1 MAVTVEELEIIVK
14 AKADEALPILEKV
27 QAKLDG
33 IIKKSLPALQQA
45 AGTAATVTEKAVKNV
60 EKPVREAAEALE
72 TVSSKSVS
80 AGKSVSKSFAA
91 AQKSLAKT
99 EAEIDAVNAALDR
112 IRTEKRDNYIPEGA
126 PNQQYVLESLLAQ
139 DKEYQKLL
147 QRSDEL
153 VHLWDRQNAELER
166 QKKLL
171 EESRRKQDEIATQQA
186 KNTVPSPK
194 RSPSLAR
201 PVNADYISPDTYGT
215 EYESLVNAVNK
226 ANYALEMQRQKYA
239 ALRAERT
246 ALLSMATN
254 EASANGRPSSE
265 TLARIDDCTARLER
279 ERLALDQVS
288 ASARNAETALDSA
301 LGENDTESWSEKT
314 HAALNTVKQGLLNIG
329 KTSAG
334 MAVGGVKTLFSKLFG
349 WCKKGVSMLGK
360 LGKSLLG
367 FRSGM
372 KKANGGVQSFG
383 TRLRSIVSGALIF
396 NGISAALRKMTEY
409 LKSAILSTQ
418 QMRSAMGNLKGAAS
432 VAAAPIIQTLTPALS
447 ALANAAA
454 TVFSYI
460 AKLIN
465 LLTGKSISSMKSAA
479 KSMHSYGSAAGSAAK
494 DVKDLQKAN
503 NTLGFDE
510 LNVIDTGKEDD
521 ASSGGG
527 GGADEILPNFD
538 FEGKST
544 LLDQVLDAI
553 KGGDW
558 EGAGAI
564 LAEKANSIL
573 NSFDANGW
581 GKRFGKKLQNGIS
594 FAYGLITTFG
604 WNSLGAKLAG
614 LVNGTLSQVDGAQI
628 GALLVS
634 KFTIAIRTLGT
645 FLATLDWAQLG
656 QVLSNGII
664 GACNALVDAIHSV
677 DWKAIGT
684 GIKDMLCNI
693 DWPGVFYAVGSV
705 IGAGFGALWGVIQGA
720 LSDLWDWIK
729 EQFFAG
735 FDQFVTGE
743 GNPEELGVQLITGLL
758 NGIWSVIKG
767 IWDWIYK
774 NIFKPIGD
782 GIADAFDMH
791 SPSRVAEGWGRNI
804 MLGMLNGLTAIWTK
818 ITVWL
823 DNIRNG
829 FISVWEGIKNAL
841 RPIVN
846 GIIGFMNGMISGVVS
861 GMNAVIDVLN
871 HLNVHIPD
879 WVPLFGGKSIGFS
892 ITPITAQQIPLLAT
906 GAVLKEPTLFAGGEY
921 PGANNNPEIV
931 APEDRMKQ
939 AFLEAMDSANTA
951 GFGGDIVVNVTE
963 EIDGDVLYR
972 NQHRIKT
979 NRGAS
984 VGGVFAEAY

>member
-27 QAKLDG
+27 QAKLND
-33 IIKKSLPALQQA
+33 IMRKSLPGLQQA

-60 EKPVREAAEALE
+60 EKPVKEAVEALDKAATKNRKVKKSAEDAARSLEKEKEKVIGLDATLSEAGDDAGEKITESLEKTAEE
-72 TVSSKSVS
+72 TESIFGKIRRAISSFSE
-80 AGKSVSKSFAA
+80 
-91 AQKSLAKT
+91 KSLDKFNLEGLDEG
-99 EAEIDAVNAALDR
+99 EAEKIDFLRKKLENTETAIEQTKVRIEQLRLSMRQFSEDSIEGISLQQQVTQAENSLLSLEQRAESTKAKLDDLTASQFSSWGEVAAHTAKKMAKGLAQIALSIPIAAL
-112 IRTEKRDNYIPEGA
+112 KGA
-126 PNQQYVLESLLAQ
+126 V
-139 DKEYQKLL
+139 KIFGKLF
-147 QRSDEL
+147 
-153 VHLWDRQNAELER
+153 
-166 QKKLL
+166 
-171 EESRRKQDEIATQQA
+171 
-186 KNTVPSPK
+186 
-194 RSPSLAR
+194 
-201 PVNADYISPDTYGT
+201 
-215 EYESLVNAVNK
+215 
-226 ANYALEMQRQKYA
+226 
-239 ALRAERT
+239 
-246 ALLSMATN
+246 SMA
-254 EASANGRPSSE
+254 
-265 TLARIDDCTARLER
+265 
-279 ERLALDQVS
+279 
-288 ASARNAETALDSA
+288 
-301 LGENDTESWSEKT
+301 
-314 HAALNTVKQGLLNIG
+314 
-329 KTSAG
+329 
-334 MAVGGVKTLFSKLFG
+334 
-349 WCKKGVSMLGK
+349 KKGISALGK
-360 LGKSLLG
+360 LGKSMLSFTLHT
-367 FRSGM
+367 

-383 TRLRSIVSGALIF
+383 ARLRSIVSGALIF

-418 QMRSAMGNLKGAAS
+418 QMRGAMSNLKGAAS

-460 AKLIN
+460 AKLIS

-544 LLDQVLDAI
+544 LLDQVLEAI

-573 NSFDANGW
+573 NCFDANGW

-594 FAYGLITTFG
+594 FAYGLITTFD

-614 LVNGTLSQVDGAQI
+614 LVNGTLSQVDGAQV

-645 FLATLDWAQLG
+645 FLAELDWAQVG
-656 QVLSNGII
+656 QVLSDGII

-677 DWKAIGT
+677 DWKSIGT

-720 LSDLWDWIK
+720 FSDLWSWIK

-804 MLGMLNGLTAIWTK
+804 MLGMLNGITAIWTK
-818 ITVWL
+818 ITAWL
-823 DNIRNG
+823 DDIKNG

-841 RPIVN
+841 RPIIN

-892 ITPITAQQIPLLAT
+892 ITPITAPQIPLLAT

-931 APEDRMKQ
+931 APESRMKQ
-939 AFLEAMDSANTA
+939 AFLEALGSANAA

-963 EIDGDVLYR
+963 DIDGEVLYR
-972 NQHRIKT
+972 NQHRIKM

>member
-329 KTSAG
+329 KMSAG

-418 QMRSAMGNLKGAAS
+418 HMRSAMGNLKGAAS
-432 VAAAPIIQTLTPALS
+432 VAAAPIIQTLTP
-447 ALANAAA
+447 
-454 TVFSYI
+454 
-460 AKLIN
+460 
-465 LLTGKSISSMKSAA
+465 
-479 KSMHSYGSAAGSAAK
+479 
-494 DVKDLQKAN
+494 
-503 NTLGFDE
+503 
-510 LNVIDTGKEDD
+510 
-521 ASSGGG
+521 
-527 GGADEILPNFD
+527 
-538 FEGKST
+538 
-544 LLDQVLDAI
+544 
-553 KGGDW
+553 
-558 EGAGAI
+558 
-564 LAEKANSIL
+564 
-573 NSFDANGW
+573 
-581 GKRFGKKLQNGIS
+581 
-594 FAYGLITTFG
+594 
-604 WNSLGAKLAG
+604 
-614 LVNGTLSQVDGAQI
+614 
-628 GALLVS
+628 
-634 KFTIAIRTLGT
+634 
-645 FLATLDWAQLG
+645 
-656 QVLSNGII
+656 
-664 GACNALVDAIHSV
+664 
-677 DWKAIGT
+677 
-684 GIKDMLCNI
+684 
-693 DWPGVFYAVGSV
+693 
-705 IGAGFGALWGVIQGA
+705 
-720 LSDLWDWIK
+720 
-729 EQFFAG
+729 
-735 FDQFVTGE
+735 
-743 GNPEELGVQLITGLL
+743 
-758 NGIWSVIKG
+758 
-767 IWDWIYK
+767 
-774 NIFKPIGD
+774 
-782 GIADAFDMH
+782 
-791 SPSRVAEGWGRNI
+791 
-804 MLGMLNGLTAIWTK
+804 
-818 ITVWL
+818 
-823 DNIRNG
+823 
-829 FISVWEGIKNAL
+829 
-841 RPIVN
+841 
-846 GIIGFMNGMISGVVS
+846 
-861 GMNAVIDVLN
+861 
-871 HLNVHIPD
+871 
-879 WVPLFGGKSIGFS
+879 
-892 ITPITAQQIPLLAT
+892 
-906 GAVLKEPTLFAGGEY
+906 
-921 PGANNNPEIV
+921 
-931 APEDRMKQ
+931 
-939 AFLEAMDSANTA
+939 
-951 GFGGDIVVNVTE
+951 
-963 EIDGDVLYR
+963 
-972 NQHRIKT
+972 
-979 NRGAS
+979 
-984 VGGVFAEAY
+984 